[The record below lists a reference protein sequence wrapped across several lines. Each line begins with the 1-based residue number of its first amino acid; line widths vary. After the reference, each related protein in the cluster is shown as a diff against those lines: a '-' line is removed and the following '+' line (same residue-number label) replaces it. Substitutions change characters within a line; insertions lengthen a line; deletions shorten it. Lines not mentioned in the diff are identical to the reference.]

1 MQRACSRHQA
11 IGLVPSS
18 FNVTS
23 RDSGLGCWRRGLTR
37 RTHTKA
43 GLPAANAPTKN
54 KGETRR
60 AWINGS
66 QRAPPGLRACVLP
79 RQRRV
84 AAPSSEERGMSI
96 DGLCFVFRWMLR
108 CLTPPPRLLPQYETT
123 EDASSYTAYA
133 AAQRVTRFRCIDP
146 IGLRV
151 ESRVSHVSEG
161 PCNRRRRAVGQG
173 RGWSG

>member
-66 QRAPPGLRACVLP
+66 QRAHAPRSARVRLTETKESGCAFLRRTRDEYRRLVL
-79 RQRRV
+79 RV
-84 AAPSSEERGMSI
+84 QVDASLSHAAA
-96 DGLCFVFRWMLR
+96 
-108 CLTPPPRLLPQYETT
+108 ETT
-123 EDASSYTAYA
+123 TLVRNDRRRLFEYGVRCCA
-133 AAQRVTRFRCIDP
+133 AGHEIQVHRSVRFACRVV
-146 IGLRV
+146 RV
-151 ESRVSHVSEG
+151 SRVS
-161 PCNRRRRAVGQG
+161 RFG
-173 RGWSG
+173 RSS